1 MIFTLSTGNNF
12 KSTEF
17 LDSGFS
23 ILNLKT
29 NDYPGE
35 LKCGDVKEFLFGSRG
50 SHIEYFTYKEIML
63 FYGEVYNTL
72 QVGKKILYYVTHL
85 LFQRKVLLFYSHHL

>member
-23 ILNLKT
+23 TLNLK
-29 NDYPGE
+29 NKRLPG
-35 LKCGDVKEFLFGSRG
+35 R
-50 SHIEYFTYKEIML
+50 T
-63 FYGEVYNTL
+63 EV
-72 QVGKKILYYVTHL
+72 
-85 LFQRKVLLFYSHHL
+85 R